1 MMEINNETKFDLN
14 KLKKYISS
22 TKDIDSVFECF
33 NKIKLENKMLFN
45 LYIEKLKI
53 LFVLSDDYS
62 FLSTSSLIFSE
73 FKIHSAVH
81 LIVAKLL
88 SGKFNDSGGTFL
100 YSLMSLKKNQVV
112 EELRSLWSKEISWE
126 MEQKLLMMNIK
137 PH

>member
-1 MMEINNETKFDLN
+1 MEINNETKFDLN